1 MEDGDLLLV
10 DAAANFQGYTVDITR
25 TYPVNGR
32 FSELQKDIYRIV
44 LAAQEAG
51 IKAAKV
57 GNKRDDIVKATV
69 DVAKEGLLKLG
80 LITDT
85 KGDQYRTW
93 YTHGPVHWIGMDV
106 HDVGDYDRPLAP
118 GMTFVI
124 EPGLY
129 IRQDALDN
137 LPDTP
142 ENRAFKAAVAPA
154 VAKYKN
160 IGVRIEDSFA
170 LTDGGL
176 KNLSAAVP
184 RTIEDVERL
193 MAQPGTR

>member
-1 MEDGDLLLV
+1 M
-10 DAAANFQGYTVDITR
+10 
-25 TYPVNGR
+25 
-32 FSELQKDIYRIV
+32 

-69 DVAKEGLLKLG
+69 EVTKEGLLKLG

-106 HDVGDYDRPLAP
+106 HDVGDYDRPLAA

-160 IGVRIEDSFA
+160 IGVRVEDSFV
-170 LTDGGL
+170 LTEGGL